1 MLNHLVCKNVFL
13 IGIILILFSGCV
25 TQSDIEYLQ
34 KSDRSPKSFKE
45 ADIPDYRLK
54 PKDEL
59 YIQITSLDEVSSNVF
74 NSSGNQQMSNSGS
87 IQPYGASLVS
97 YTINADGIL
106 TLPIIGNIIVKD
118 KTLAQVRDMIKDSL
132 ANILNQPSVSVK
144 LVNRYISVL
153 GEVRNPG
160 HFSYSQENLSVFDA
174 LGLAGDLT
182 KYSDRKEIT
191 LARNENGINMLVNID
206 LTRPDILES
215 KYYYIRPNDM
225 LYVKPLKKRIW
236 GLSEF
241 PFSILLSTI
250 STALLIYTVV
260 KK

>member
-1 MLNHLVCKNVFL
+1 MFILKRN
-13 IGIILILFSGCV
+13 IGISITGIMLFLLTGCV
-25 TQSDIEYLQ
+25 TQRDMEYLQ
-34 KSDRSPKSFKE
+34 KSDRTPKSFKE

-59 YIQITSLDEVSSNVF
+59 YIQITSLDEASSNVF
-74 NSSGNQQMSNSGS
+74 NNSGNQQMLALGG

-97 YTINADGIL
+97 YTINSEGLL
-106 TLPIIGNIIVKD
+106 TLPIIGNIFVKD
-118 KTLAQVRDMIKDSL
+118 KTLAQVREMIKESL
-132 ANILNQPSVSVK
+132 SNILNQPSVSVK

-153 GEVRNPG
+153 GEVRIPG
-160 HFSYSQENLSVFDA
+160 HFSYSQENLSIFDA

-182 KYSDRKEIT
+182 QYSNRKEIT
-191 LARNENGINMLVNID
+191 LARNENGINILVNID

-250 STALLIYTVV
+250 STALLVYTVV
-260 KK
+260 K